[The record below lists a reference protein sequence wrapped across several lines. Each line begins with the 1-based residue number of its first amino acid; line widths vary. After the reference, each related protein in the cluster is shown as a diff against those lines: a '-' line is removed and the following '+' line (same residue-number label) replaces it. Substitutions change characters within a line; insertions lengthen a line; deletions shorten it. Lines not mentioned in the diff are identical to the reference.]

1 MNALDIFR
9 GCAALD
15 EEIDSTRENIER
27 RRALASGCTA
37 RPLSP
42 DGGSSGS
49 GDASMRMLDYMSE
62 VEKLE
67 AKIEEKKA
75 LRESYR
81 SCCFYLAELLV
92 PTLAK
97 VVLRHYLEHKS
108 IRQIANE
115 IQYSYATVK
124 RYKRQADDNLS
135 LIEILYWDRVHVPM
149 ILLREGFQ
157 GNVNAD
163 SYPGT

>member
-1 MNALDIFR
+1 MTALDIFR

-15 EEIDSTRENIER
+15 EEIDSIRENIER
-27 RRALASGCTA
+27 RRALASGCTV

-49 GDASMRMLDYMSE
+49 RDASMRMLDYMAE

-67 AKIEEKKA
+67 AKIEDKKA

-97 VVLRHYLEHKS
+97 VMLRFYLERKNIKRIAAEMKYS
-108 IRQIANE
+108 I
-115 IQYSYATVK
+115 ATIK
-124 RYKRQADDNLS
+124 RYKRQAEDNLS

-157 GNVNAD
+157 GNGNAD

>member
-1 MNALDIFR
+1 MTALDIFR

-15 EEIDSTRENIER
+15 EEIDSTLENIER

-49 GDASMRMLDYMSE
+49 GDASMRMLDYME
-62 VEKLE
+62 EIEKLE
-67 AKIEEKKA
+67 AEVDEKKA
-75 LRESYR
+75 LRERYR
-81 SCCFYLAELLV
+81 SCCFYLAELLS

-97 VVLRHYLEHKS
+97 VALRFYLERKT
-108 IRQIANE
+108 IKRVANE
-115 IQYSYATVK
+115 LKYSYATIK
-124 RYKRQADDNLS
+124 RYKRQAEDNLR
-135 LIEILYWDRVHVPM
+135 LIEILYWDKVHVPM

-157 GNVNAD
+157 GNGNAD